1 MTYVLPTLPHATLSD
16 VSLLQQRGKVNWKLF
31 LMKSGE
37 RVFYSVLAISMNCM
51 VIEWTQR
58 FLLISRGKN
67 EFKKSTLILVITF
80 YILVLQ
86 FCILNIQYESHV
98 IVLHFV
104 HGTALVICHLNI
116 LSGNECHSES
126 ARLHIHNFLF
136 LKMSSLLQS

>member
-16 VSLLQQRGKVNWKLF
+16 VSLLQQRGKVNGKLF

-37 RVFYSVLAISMNCM
+37 RVFYSVLAIYMNCM

-67 EFKKSTLILVITF
+67 EFKKSTFILVITF
-80 YILVLQ
+80 YILILQ

-98 IVLHFV
+98 IVCSVLCARYI
-104 HGTALVICHLNI
+104 TCN
-116 LSGNECHSES
+116 LSFKYSF
-126 ARLHIHNFLF
+126 RKRMPF
-136 LKMSSLLQS
+136 